1 TAATA
6 GDTKVAF
13 DPVPLPVGLVRG
25 EVTVDADSLVADDTA
40 RFTLTANDEVRVL
53 LVAPDDAERDETL
66 YIERALAVGRAPSV
80 RVQRVRPSAIDADAL
95 EDAALVLLWDVSPP
109 NGRTGEALRTWTSR
123 GGGLVQLAAR
133 RLARRSSDAALLPA
147 SVDGLAD
154 RSDDRGGS
162 LGDVRIDHPLL
173 APFRETPAAL
183 TAPRFLRH
191 ARLEAAS
198 GSQVVARFDDGSPA
212 MVERTEGT
220 GRVIVL
226 GTPLDAR
233 AGDFPLQPA
242 YLPFV
247 RRLVLY
253 ATGRAATPLAR
264 ATGESWLLP
273 GAAREPVVSTP
284 DGSIVRPARDGRA
297 ASVPL
302 RAAGLYTLYD
312 GGTRG
317 APVAQLAVNAPAAES
332 DLTPMSP
339 SDLLAGVRR
348 GDASAMAA
356 DAPPAPVEVE
366 RRQGLWRIVIAA
378 LAVLLLLEML
388 MASRGWRGVATPLR
402 TASSSGEGS

>member
-1 TAATA
+1 
-6 GDTKVAF
+6 
-13 DPVPLPVGLVRG
+13 VR
-25 EVTVDADSLVADDTA
+25 
-40 RFTLTANDEVRVL
+40 
-53 LVAPDDAERDETL
+53 
-66 YIERALAVGRAPSV
+66 I
-80 RVQRVRPSAIDADAL
+80 QRVRPSAIDADAL
-95 EDAALVLLWDVSPP
+95 EDVALVLLWDVSPP
-109 NGRTGEALRTWTSR
+109 SGRAGEALRAWTSR

-133 RLARRSSDAALLPA
+133 RVARRSSNAAILPA

-162 LGDVRIDHPLL
+162 LGDVRVDHPLL

-183 TAPRFLRH
+183 VAPRFLRH
-191 ARLEAAS
+191 ARLETTNNGA
-198 GSQVVARFDDGSPA
+198 QVVARFDDGSPA

-242 YLPFV
+242 YVPFV

-284 DGSIVRPARDGRA
+284 DGSIVRPGRDARA

-312 GGTRG
+312 GQTRS
-317 APVAQLAVNAPAAES
+317 APVAQLAVNTPATES
-332 DLTPMSP
+332 DLTPMP
-339 SDLLAGVRR
+339 AGDLLAGVRR
-348 GDASAMAA
+348 GDASTMDAN
-356 DAPPAPVEVE
+356 APPAPAEIE
-366 RRQGLWRIVIAA
+366 RRQGLWRIVIVVVAA
-378 LAVLLLLEML
+378 LLLLEML
-388 MASRGWRGVATPLR
+388 MASRGWRGIANPLT
-402 TASSSGEGS
+402 TASSSSGEGS